1 MEENSHTTEDFRV
14 FSLSIE
20 LITLIYG
27 LFMIIWAFSI
37 SIIAESSSIT
47 SLVPAFIGFPL
58 VLIGFISMFKPTLR
72 KALMHIAVLIGIL
85 AFLGGLD
92 FFRGMFN
99 NYYAGLSK
107 LMLLIT
113 GFGYVYFCVQSFLFV
128 RRQKKLNPN

>member
-1 MEENSHTTEDFRV
+1 MSENTHNTQDFRV

-20 LITLIYG
+20 FLTTLYG
-27 LFMIIWAFSI
+27 LFMVIWGISI
-37 SIIAESSSIT
+37 SLISGSSSIT
-47 SLVPAFIGFPL
+47 SMIPAFIGVPL
-58 VLIGFISMFKPTLR
+58 AFIGFISMIKPTFR
-72 KALMHIAVLIGIL
+72 KALMHIAVVIGII

-113 GFGYVYFCVQSFLFV
+113 GFVYVYFCVQSFIFV
-128 RRQKKLNPN
+128 RRQKKLESD

>member
-1 MEENSHTTEDFRV
+1 MSENTHNTQDFRV

-20 LITLIYG
+20 FLTTLYG
-27 LFMIIWAFSI
+27 LFMVIWGISI
-37 SIIAESSSIT
+37 SLISGSSSIT
-47 SLVPAFIGFPL
+47 SMIPAFIGGPL
-58 VLIGFISMFKPTLR
+58 AFIGFISMIKPTFR
-72 KALMHIAVLIGIL
+72 KALMHIAVVIGII

-113 GFGYVYFCVQSFLFV
+113 GFVYVYFCVQSFIFV
-128 RRQKKLNPN
+128 RRQKKL

>member
-1 MEENSHTTEDFRV
+1 MEENSHNTEDFRV

-20 LITLIYG
+20 LLTLIYG
-27 LFMIIWAFSI
+27 LFMVVWAFSI
-37 SIIAESSSIT
+37 SIISESSSIT

-58 VLIGFISMFKPTLR
+58 ILTGLISMIKPAFR
-72 KALMHIAVLIGIL
+72 KAFMHIAVFIGIL

-113 GFGYVYFCVQSFLFV
+113 GFFYVYFCVQSFLFV
-128 RRQKKLNPN
+128 RRQKQLRSN

>member
-1 MEENSHTTEDFRV
+1 MSENTHNTQDFRV

-20 LITLIYG
+20 FLTTLYG
-27 LFMIIWAFSI
+27 LFMVIWGISI
-37 SIIAESSSIT
+37 SLISGSSSIT
-47 SLVPAFIGFPL
+47 SMIPAFIGVPL
-58 VLIGFISMFKPTLR
+58 AFIGFISMIKPTFR
-72 KALMHIAVLIGIL
+72 KALMHVAVVIGII

-113 GFGYVYFCVQSFLFV
+113 GFVYVYFCVQSFIFV
-128 RRQKKLNPN
+128 RRQKKLESG

>member
-1 MEENSHTTEDFRV
+1 MSDNAHNTQDFRV

-20 LITLIYG
+20 FLTALYG
-27 LFMIIWAFSI
+27 LFMVIWGISI
-37 SIIAESSSIT
+37 SLISGSASIT
-47 SLVPAFIGFPL
+47 SMIPAFIGVPL
-58 VLIGFISMFKPTLR
+58 AFIGFISMIKPTFR
-72 KALMHIAVLIGIL
+72 KALMHIAVVIGII

-113 GFGYVYFCVQSFLFV
+113 GFFYTYLCVQSFIFV
-128 RRQKKLNPN
+128 RRQKKLESD

>member
-1 MEENSHTTEDFRV
+1 MAENSHNTEDFRV

-20 LITLIYG
+20 LLTALYG

-37 SIIAESSSIT
+37 SFISESSSIT
-47 SLVPAFIGFPL
+47 SLAPAFVGFPL
-58 VLIGFISMFKPTLR
+58 VLIGFISMIKPTFR
-72 KALMHIAVLIGIL
+72 KALMHIAVLIGII

-92 FFRGMFN
+92 FFRGMFA

-113 GFGYVYFCVQSFLFV
+113 GFAYVYFCIQSFIFV
-128 RRQKKLNPN
+128 RRQKKMKSN

>member
-1 MEENSHTTEDFRV
+1 MSENTHNTQDFRV

-20 LITLIYG
+20 FLTTLYG
-27 LFMIIWAFSI
+27 LFMVIWGISI
-37 SIIAESSSIT
+37 SLISGSSSIT
-47 SLVPAFIGFPL
+47 SMIPAFIGGPL
-58 VLIGFISMFKPTLR
+58 AFIGFISMIKPTFR
-72 KALMHIAVLIGIL
+72 KALMHIAVVIGII

-113 GFGYVYFCVQSFLFV
+113 GFVYVYFCVQSFIFV
-128 RRQKKLNPN
+128 RRQKKLQSN